1 MRLDRHVP
9 AEEVLEEIWTMSEE
23 GEPPTVD
30 VLRTAS
36 KIQPLDETLDLLTR
50 RGAVSCENRVVA
62 LTRRGRS
69 EAEEIVRRNR
79 LTAVLLSQL
88 FDLEAQE
95 VEDVACELEH
105 VLNRRVTE
113 SICTFL
119 GHPPLTPDGRRIPKG
134 KCCESARRELEPLV
148 KPLTTA
154 AVGSEVRV
162 VFLVPGTKARL
173 KKLSSLG
180 LVPGKT
186 VRLAQKRPSYVLEMG
201 ETTLALEEDV
211 AGGIYV
217 KEA

>member
-9 AEEVLEEIWTMSEE
+9 TEEVLEEIWTMSEE
-23 GEPPTVD
+23 SGPPTVD
-30 VLRTAS
+30 VLRTMS
-36 KIQPLDETLDLLTR
+36 KIQPVDETLDILTQ

-62 LTRRGRS
+62 LTRQGRG

-79 LTAVLLSQL
+79 LTSVLLSQL

-105 VLNRRVTE
+105 VLNHRVTE

-134 KCCESARRELEPLV
+134 KCCESARSELEPLV
-148 KPLTTA
+148 KPLTTT

-162 VFLVPGTKARL
+162 VFLVPKTKARL

-186 VRLAQKRPSYVLEMG
+186 IRLAQKRPAYVLEVG
-201 ETTLALEEDV
+201 ETTIALEEDV